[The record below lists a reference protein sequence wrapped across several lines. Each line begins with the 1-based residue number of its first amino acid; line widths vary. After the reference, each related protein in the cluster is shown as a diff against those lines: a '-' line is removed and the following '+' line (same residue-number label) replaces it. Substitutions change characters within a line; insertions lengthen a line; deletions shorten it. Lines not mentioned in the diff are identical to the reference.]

1 MMENMKKLFIGMA
14 FTMMVSTA
22 FAQKPAEATAK
33 KEGWD
38 FDAGADV
45 RLRYEFKDNWMRK
58 SAITIDPTYE
68 DYSRTRTRVWGKAT
82 YDEDLGAYLRLG
94 NEFRDYRNA
103 LDNDKNEFPDE
114 LFIDNLYFD
123 FKNLGDRTD
132 LRIGRQDIKEGAG
145 RLINDGTPGDGS
157 RSMYFNAILAK
168 VRMLE
173 KSDVDLMATWNP
185 YRDDATVG
193 NPHDIYDL
201 SKIRG
206 GNPYSKMDE
215 KGLMAYSHYNEIKNF
230 PMEFYWIW
238 KEETRFYDSKGVR
251 YPSRDFHTLG
261 MRLMPKFNDN
271 LSGEVET
278 AVQGGE
284 VDGKSGMQSRDIFAY
299 MGYAGLT
306 YSEKDVVLKPKLT
319 GALLYLSGDKDSYY
333 KTTDG
338 STDNGWNP
346 VFNRT
351 PWFGEMASGMYDQAR
366 WSNLI
371 YPHLET
377 AIEPHEKHTV
387 RLQAGPMFAAE
398 KDNGATDSYRG
409 LFTQLRYE
417 FPLLSKMFGKRGD
430 LTGAVLGEAI
440 TYGDYYTHETAPG
453 NEDVGYFLRFEL
465 TAKF

>member
-1 MMENMKKLFIGMA
+1 MKAMKKLFIGMMVTIA
-14 FTMMVSTA
+14 VSTG
-22 FAQKPAEATAK
+22 FAQKAAEATEK
-33 KEGWD
+33 KTGWE
-38 FDAGADV
+38 FDAGADL
-45 RLRYEFKDNWMRK
+45 RFRYEYKDNWMDK
-58 SAITIDPTYE
+58 GKTSVSPLYE

-103 LDNDKNEFPDE
+103 PDNAKNRFPDE
-114 LFIDNLYFD
+114 LFIDNLYLD
-123 FKNLGDRTD
+123 FKNLGGRTD

-145 RLINDGTPGDGS
+145 RLISDGTPGDGS
-157 RSMYFNAILAK
+157 RSTYFNAILAK
-168 VRMLE
+168 VKMLE

-185 YRDDATVG
+185 YRDDATIG
-193 NPHDIYDL
+193 HPHDIYDL
-201 SKIRG
+201 NKIRS

-238 KEETRFYDSKGVR
+238 KQETRFYDSTGKR
-251 YPSRDFHTLG
+251 YPGRDFHTLG
-261 MRLMPKFNDN
+261 TRLMPKFSDK
-271 LSGEVET
+271 LSGEIET

-284 VDGKSGMQSRDIFAY
+284 VDGAAGMKSRDIFAY

-351 PWFGEMASGMYDQAR
+351 TWFSEMASGMYDQFR

-371 YPHLET
+371 YPHFE
-377 AIEPHEKHTV
+377 ASVEPHEKHIV
-387 RLQAGPMFAAE
+387 KLQAGPMFAAE
-398 KDNGATDSYRG
+398 KDNGATDNYRG

-417 FPLLSKMFGKRGD
+417 FPLLSKVFGKRGD
-430 LTGAVLGEAI
+430 LTGAVVGEAM
-440 TYGDYYTHETAPG
+440 TYGDYYMHDTALVD
-453 NEDVGYFLRFEL
+453 EDMGYFMRFEL